1 MAEGESSFREFV
13 SAFQSMVSLAPTS
26 SKIEAHLRAYTN
38 KYLDLLVEMDAK
50 IDPQQANKS
59 RKN

>member
-1 MAEGESSFREFV
+1 MYRPASISS
-13 SAFQSMVSLAPTS
+13 L
-26 SKIEAHLRAYTN
+26 IEAHLRAYTN